1 MAKTTKIII
10 GVIVVIIVI
19 GGIWYGAGRKPTDK
33 QTIKIGAIVSLTGKD
48 SYFGTVIQKGM
59 LLANKDNSVDLI
71 IEDFGSETKN
81 APTAV
86 NKLINI
92 DKVDVL
98 LTEWSEDT
106 LAAIEFIKNA
116 KIPTICVGCGS
127 ISITKESEY
136 LFRTWPSD
144 ELEVKTLVD
153 YAKDKNF
160 NKVAILQTISVWEE
174 SLVESFKKNWAG
186 ETFILKAMRE
196 NNDFR
201 TQLFKIKDFNPDF
214 IYLACYE
221 QKYPIILRQIRELGI
236 NAEIG
241 STSWINDPTI
251 LESCSDSCNGI
262 IVPQYSLPSESFVSE
277 YKNEYGEDPGIGAD
291 VAYDTV
297 KIIKQIGKKSKDEI
311 MKELLKINY
320 TGASGEIQ
328 FNEIRDR
335 IKRGVNL
342 YKIENQKIV
351 NI

>member
-1 MAKTTKIII
+1 MTKTTKIILGVVI
-10 GVIVVIIVI
+10 LVIVVVLVAVS
-19 GGIWYGAGRKPTDK
+19 YKPAPK
-33 QTIKIGAIVSLTGKD
+33 GTIKIGAIVSLTGKD
-48 SYFGTVIQKGM
+48 SYFGEVIYKGM
-59 LLANKDNSVDLI
+59 LLASKNSSVNLI
-71 IEDFGSETKN
+71 VEDFGSETKN

-106 LAAIEFIKNA
+106 LAVIELINNA

-127 ISITKESEY
+127 IGITKESEY
-136 LFRTWPSD
+136 LFRVWPSD
-144 ELEVKTLVD
+144 ELEVKALVN
-153 YAKDKNF
+153 YAKDRNL

-174 SLVESFKKNWAG
+174 SLTEAFKKNWAG
-186 ETFILKAMRE
+186 DIFIQKAMRE
-196 NNDFR
+196 DNDFR
-201 TQLFKIKDFNPDF
+201 TQLLKIKGYNPDF

-221 QKYPIILRQIRELGI
+221 QKYPIILRQIKELGI
-236 NAEIG
+236 KAEIG

-251 LESCSDSCNGI
+251 LGSCGVNCNGV

-291 VAYDTV
+291 VAYDAV
-297 KIIKQIGKKSKDEI
+297 KVTEEAGDKSKGEI
-311 MKELLKINY
+311 LKELLKTNY
-320 TGASGEIQ
+320 SGASGEIQ

-335 IKRGVNL
+335 VKREVNL
-342 YKIENQKIV
+342 YKIENQNLV